1 MNDRLP
7 RIMGLPDE
15 ERRLAESYS
24 TVMTDKALSRLLD
37 DVLGEGWR
45 GYPCTCARSREP
57 YHPRQPS
64 RRDGREGRSRRRGS
78 APSGRGGC
86 WDVRAARRQ
95 EPRRC
100 MLGRRAQRC
109 VRDQDEL
116 DTFARLEGQL
126 LDYLDVFEAVYIVV
140 PEARLGE
147 LPGYVPDGC
156 GVLSYRQRPQ
166 GTYGFDLRRAA
177 SAFSPLDPAKQLA
190 AMDKRGICSSF
201 GMDGDGVPRSELERR
216 CLRSFGAE
224 EIGRGFKRYLLRRYG
239 PVGRGSASCSPIYSR
254 STTSGS
260 IAMACDRGRCISCG
274 AHLLA
279 TFSTSATFPASCE
292 RGSTRGFRFFF
303 WGM

>member
-1 MNDRLP
+1 
-7 RIMGLPDE
+7 
-15 ERRLAESYS
+15 
-24 TVMTDKALSRLLD
+24 
-37 DVLGEGWR
+37 
-45 GYPCTCARSREP
+45 
-57 YHPRQPS
+57 
-64 RRDGREGRSRRRGS
+64 
-78 APSGRGGC
+78 
-86 WDVRAARRQ
+86 
-95 EPRRC
+95 

-224 EIGRGFKRYLLRRYG
+224 EIGRGFKRYLLRRCG

-279 TFSTSATFPASCE
+279 TFSTSATFHHGTPALDGGRIETLCHAIFPRNCQTSIKE
-292 RGSTRGFRFFF
+292 TR
-303 WGM
+303 

>member
-15 ERRLAESYS
+15 ARRLAESYS

-45 GYPCTCARSREP
+45 GYPCTCARDLVNRIILGSRPEETVVKAALVDEVLLP
-57 YHPRQPS
+57 QGEEAVGMFELPV
-64 RRDGREGRSRRRGS
+64 GRSRVDACSVGERS
-78 APSGRGGC
+78 A
-86 WDVRAARRQ
+86 AY
-95 EPRRC
+95 EIKT
-100 MLGRRAQRC
+100 
-109 VRDQDEL
+109 EL

-156 GVLSYRQRPQ
+156 GVLSYRQRPH

-201 GMDGDGVPRSELERR
+201 GMGGDGVPRSELERR

-239 PVGRGSASCSPIYSR
+239 PRW
-254 STTSGS
+254 
-260 IAMACDRGRCISCG
+260 
-274 AHLLA
+274 
-279 TFSTSATFPASCE
+279 E
-292 RGSTRGFRFFF
+292 RFRELQPDIFEIDYQWFYRH
-303 WGM
+303 GLRPKAVY